1 MRVIM
6 HHHHPDETGMAP
18 AVSSDPRASQQYP
31 NPPQHPQPLRGS
43 RSLGCCRV
51 WRVGGWPPTRDRL
64 GARKGRLARAS
75 PRAPALAVRCSLPS
89 PRLQQVLP
97 SEGLHSSRA
106 SWRSMRRSPAPFVV
120 WRRPRHH
127 HPTSKYLWCA
137 PPPAPETAPRRTEL
151 PRPLAKRF
159 TRPSPDARAVCAA
172 RCRLAIS
179 LPLAR
184 AVAGRWH
191 ATIARSKPC
200 ACALPAG
207 TAAWGDRSMGAAGG
221 SVARGEACGAVEL
234 ARCALIDVVDFRS
247 LSRLARARGASGR
260 AGRAQVC
267 LVGALL
273 GGDRLHACWGV

>member
-1 MRVIM
+1 MR
-6 HHHHPDETGMAP
+6 AC
-18 AVSSDPRASQQYP
+18 
-31 NPPQHPQPLRGS
+31 S

-64 GARKGRLARAS
+64 GAREGHQARAS

-106 SWRSMRRSPAPFVV
+106 SWRSTRRSPAPLVV

-127 HPTSKYLWCA
+127 QATSKYLWCA

-172 RCRLAIS
+172 RCRLAIF

-184 AVAGRWH
+184 AVAGDGTR
-191 ATIARSKPC
+191 RS
-200 ACALPAG
+200 
-207 TAAWGDRSMGAAGG
+207 
-221 SVARGEACGAVEL
+221 RGL
-234 ARCALIDVVDFRS
+234 NR
-247 LSRLARARGASGR
+247 ARARCP
-260 AGRAQVC
+260 QVPPPGGIARWVRREAPL
-267 LVGALL
+267 LVGRLAGLLSSRAAL
-273 GGDRLHACWGV
+273 

>member
-1 MRVIM
+1 
-6 HHHHPDETGMAP
+6 MAGLQ
-18 AVSSDPRASQQYP
+18 AVAQRAT
-31 NPPQHPQPLRGS
+31 PLGS
-43 RSLGCCRV
+43 RRALGTTPSFSGTWAFRGV
-51 WRVGGWPPTRDRL
+51 NL
-64 GARKGRLARAS
+64 LKGA
-75 PRAPALAVRCSLPS
+75 
-89 PRLQQVLP
+89 
-97 SEGLHSSRA
+97 
-106 SWRSMRRSPAPFVV
+106 
-120 WRRPRHH
+120 
-127 HPTSKYLWCA
+127 TSKYFGCA

-159 TRPSPDARAVCAA
+159 PRPSPDARAVCAA

-207 TAAWGDRSMGAAGG
+207 TAAWGDRSMGAAGS
-221 SVARGEACGAVEL
+221 SVARGEACGAAEL